1 MATNRQSAKR
11 FFSPRSIVFIGG
23 SNLKLPIRNT
33 LALGYLGEIW
43 VVNPNRDNVAGY
55 PCYASIADLPG
66 VPDAAF
72 VGVNAEVTVSVVE
85 VLSQAGCGGAVCY
98 AAGFAEVGDSGE
110 KLQDA
115 LVQAAADMPIIGPNC
130 YGLINATHGF
140 ALWPDQL
147 ACPRVE
153 EGVAM
158 VSQSGNIAL
167 NLTMHLRSLPIA
179 KVISVGNQANF
190 GIADCVDLLLE
201 DPAVTA
207 IGLYIEGLKDVPQ
220 FGRIAIKAIE
230 RKIPIVA
237 LKAGTSEIGTQLTLS
252 HTSSLAGSDEL
263 YQALFDRFGVIRVN
277 TPAELLETLK
287 LVSVCAPAQGN
298 RLGVLTCSG
307 GDSALMADQIDRL
320 GLELPE
326 LNHDQTLR
334 LSKLL
339 PEFASLSNPLDYNT
353 SIWGDLNACIE
364 VFSVFLSGDFDLGV
378 LVLDFPLEHIGSD
391 EAWHI
396 TLDALAAAQSF
407 VNKPCTVIST
417 LPEALPEPARLKLLE
432 SGICPLQGLSDGVNA
447 ISRWVQS
454 DIRKTNV
461 LAAGRL
467 AELNLRPAGAD
478 LADSVVLNEYESKER
493 LARFG
498 LYPPPGHFLL
508 ASEVPDAARSIGFPV
523 VVKAVSREMAHK
535 TELNAVQ
542 LNLKNSAECGEA
554 AQRMSQTLAEADIS
568 IEGFLVEKM
577 LSDSVGELI
586 VGLKR
591 DPQFGLALI
600 IGTGGVLV
608 NLLNDSA
615 SLLLPTRRDE
625 VQAKLLGLQGYKLL
639 DGYRGKTKG
648 DITST
653 VDAIMAVAEFGLAH
667 WDEIMELDI
676 NPLLVMQEGQG
687 AFAADALIRLK
698 K

>member
-1 MATNRQSAKR
+1 MPTNRQSAKR
-11 FFSPRSIVFIGG
+11 LFSPRSIVFIGG
-23 SNLKLPIRNT
+23 SNLELPIWNT
-33 LALGYLGEIW
+33 LALGYSGEIW
-43 VVNPNRDNVAGY
+43 VVNPNRDHIAGY
-55 PCYASIADLPG
+55 PCYAAIADLPG
-66 VPDAAF
+66 GPDAAF
-72 VGVNAEVTVSVVE
+72 VGVNAERTVSVVE
-85 VLSQAGCGGAVCY
+85 ELSLAGCGGAACY

-115 LVQAAADMPIIGPNC
+115 LVQAAADMPVIGPNC
-130 YGLINATHGF
+130 YGLINATHGL

-153 EGVAM
+153 EGVAI

-179 KVISVGNQANF
+179 HVISVGNQANF
-190 GIADCVDLLLE
+190 GIADCVDSLLE

-207 IGLYIEGLKDVPQ
+207 IGLYIEGLKDVAQ

-230 RKIPIVA
+230 RQIPIVA
-237 LKAGTSEIGTQLTLS
+237 LKAGTSDIGTQLTLS

-307 GDSALMADQIDRL
+307 GDSALIADQIDRL

-326 LNHDQTLR
+326 LNYDQTHR

-364 VFSVFLSGDFDLGV
+364 VFSVFLAGDFDLGV
-378 LVLDFPLEHIGSD
+378 LVLDFPLQRLGSD

-396 TLDALAAAQSF
+396 TLDALVAAQSL

-417 LPEALPEPARLKLLE
+417 LPEALPEPARLKLLKG
-432 SGICPLQGLSDGVNA
+432 GICPLQGLSDGVNA
-447 ISRWVQS
+447 ISRWVKS
-454 DIRKTNV
+454 DIQKTNV

-467 AELNLRPAGAD
+467 TELNLRPAGAD
-478 LADSVVLNEYESKER
+478 PVEPVALNEYESKER
-493 LARFG
+493 LAPFG
-498 LYPPPGHFLL
+498 LYPPTGHFVS

-542 LNLKNSAECGEA
+542 LNLQNSADCGEA
-554 AQRMSQTLAEADIS
+554 ARRMSHRLTEADIS

-615 SLLLPTRRDE
+615 SLLLPTNRED
-625 VQAKLLGLQGYKLL
+625 VQAKLKGLQGYKLL
-639 DGYRGKTKG
+639 DGYRGKERG
-648 DITST
+648 DITAT

-676 NPLLVMQEGQG
+676 NPLLVMPEGQG